1 MYSIQP
7 RVLCVDDEP
16 NVLEGL
22 GRNLRRYFDVSTAAS
37 PEAGLLR
44 VEEEGPFAVVM
55 SDQRMPGMDG
65 VTFLSR
71 VREISP
77 ETTRVLLTGYADTDA
92 AIRAVNQGAV
102 FRFLRK
108 PIEPKDLLR
117 ALTDASEQHRL
128 ITAERVL
135 LERTLHGSIQ
145 AIIDVLALLNPAG
158 FGRARRVKEL
168 AAKLAEGAGVDAQ
181 WQIEVAAMM
190 SQVGSGALHVG
201 PAAAGAAPD
210 LPGGGAESSAVE
222 RLSRITTEMVAT
234 IPRMEE
240 VHAMLRHHDL
250 RYDASNGVPGGPR
263 EDTIPIGARILKLA
277 SDLDT
282 LESQGTARAAALETL
297 RARRGWYDPRL
308 LAVLGEAPDPGWTVM
323 LTPAARPVLEL
334 ELRAVKEGMILEEDV
349 RTPGGRV
356 LISRGEKVTYEAI
369 KRVKTTLDF
378 STLRQMVRVCAPPAA
393 SAPAAPV
400 PAPEH
405 GGGMF
410 VDLGMSLTT

>member
-22 GRNLRRYFDVSTAAS
+22 GRNLRRNFDVATAAG
-37 PEAGLLR
+37 PEAGLR
-44 VEEEGPFAVVM
+44 KVEQEGPFAVVM

-77 ETTRVLLTGYADTDA
+77 ESTRVLLTGYADTDA
-92 AIRAVNQGAV
+92 AIAAVNRGAV

-108 PIEPKDLLR
+108 PIEPQDLLR
-117 ALTDASEQHRL
+117 ALTDAAEQHRL

-168 AAKLAEGAGVDAQ
+168 ALHLAEGAGATDP
-181 WQIEVAAMM
+181 WRIEIAAMM
-190 SQVGSGALHVG
+190 SQVGSGALRSS
-201 PAAAGAAPD
+201 PAAAAAAQPATS
-210 LPGGGAESSAVE
+210 GSGSAESSTVE
-222 RLSRITTEMVAT
+222 RLSRITTDMLAT
-234 IPRMEE
+234 VPRMEE

-250 RYDASNGVPGGPR
+250 RYDGVGGPPGCPR
-263 EDTIPIGARILKLA
+263 EGTIPVGARILKLA
-277 SDLDT
+277 TDLDA
-282 LESQGTARAAALETL
+282 LESQGASRAAALETL
-297 RARRGWYDPRL
+297 RGRRGWYDPRL
-308 LAVLGEAPDPGWTVM
+308 LDVLGEAPVPDGTATFMQAERPM
-323 LTPAARPVLEL
+323 LEM
-334 ELRAVKEGMILEEDV
+334 ELRMVQEGMILEEDV

-356 LISRGEKVTYEAI
+356 LIARGDKATYETI

-378 STLRQMVRVCAPPAA
+378 SALRQVVRVRKPAT
-393 SAPAAPV
+393 P
-400 PAPEH
+400 
-405 GGGMF
+405 
-410 VDLGMSLTT
+410 

>member
-22 GRNLRRYFDVSTAAS
+22 GRNLRRHFEVTTAVG
-37 PEAGLLR
+37 PEAGLLK
-44 VEEEGPFAVVM
+44 VEQEGPFAVVM

-77 ETTRVLLTGYADTDA
+77 DTTRVLLTGYTDTDA
-92 AIRAVNQGAV
+92 AIGAVNRGAV

-108 PIEPKDLLR
+108 PIEPQDLLR

-145 AIIDVLALLNPAG
+145 AIIEVLALLNPAG

-168 AAKLAEGAGVDAQ
+168 AARLAEGAGASDQ
-181 WQIEVAAMM
+181 WQIEIAAMM
-190 SQVGSGALHVG
+190 SQVGSGALRSA
-201 PAAAGAAPD
+201 PAVAASSPPPVAAS
-210 LPGGGAESSAVE
+210 AESSMVE
-222 RLSRITTEMVAT
+222 RLSRITTEMLAT
-234 IPRMEE
+234 VPRMEE

-250 RYDASNGVPGGPR
+250 RYDGSNGAQGGPR
-263 EDTIPIGARILKLA
+263 EETIPVGARILKLA
-277 SDLDT
+277 GDLDA
-282 LESQGTARAAALETL
+282 LESQGASRAAALETL
-297 RARRGWYDPRL
+297 RGRRGWYDPRL
-308 LAVLGEAPDPGWTVM
+308 LQVLDVAADPAGSPM
-323 LTPAARPVLEL
+323 LLQAEQSVLEM
-334 ELRAVKEGMILEEDV
+334 ELRMVQEGMVLEEDV

-356 LISRGEKVTYEAI
+356 LIGRGEKLTYEAI

-378 STLRQMVRVCAPPAA
+378 TALRQVVRVRKPAT
-393 SAPAAPV
+393 P
-400 PAPEH
+400 
-405 GGGMF
+405 
-410 VDLGMSLTT
+410 